1 MEVASPFY
9 EQTESS
15 KITDDTLLI
24 PQVYIESIFEV
35 DEEGVKEARRKS
47 EMKQIEPIKFICN
60 RPFMFLIHD
69 KGYENVLFI
78 GKFFH
83 PNFERL
89 ETE

>member
-9 EQTESS
+9 EQTEFS

-24 PQVYIESIFEV
+24 PQVYIESIIDV

-60 RPFMFLIHD
+60 RLFMFLIHY
-69 KGYENVLFI
+69 KGYEKALFI
-78 GKFFH
+78 G
-83 PNFERL
+83 
-89 ETE
+89 